1 MTAGEGR
8 SGTGR
13 VLVVGIYLADRENT
27 AEGIAVE
34 LQRSQRW
41 SVDQRWVA
49 LGRAEAPPTVAALTV
64 ERLERMTPKFQIVN
78 RLLSPIPL
86 GDYEYVLLTDDDIE
100 LPAGFLDR
108 YLELTTR
115 HGLSLAQP
123 ARTHDSYIDHSLV
136 EQLDGLDA
144 RWTRFVEIGP
154 FLSIHRTAVSSLV
167 PFDEASPMGWGYDF
181 AWPVV
186 MERAGLK
193 LGIVDATPIGHR
205 LRKPVENYDHATA
218 DAAQR
223 AYLWN
228 RPHLSRADAFTIVEA
243 YA

>member
-1 MTAGEGR
+1 MTAGEGG
-8 SGTGR
+8 SQKGR

-27 AEGIAVE
+27 AEGIAAE
-34 LQRSQRW
+34 LHRSRSW

-49 LGRAEAPPTVAALTV
+49 LGRAKAPEPLAALTV
-64 ERLERMTPKFQIVN
+64 ERLERMTPKFRIVN
-78 RLLSPIPL
+78 RLLERIPL

-123 ARTHDSYIDHSLV
+123 ARTHDSFIDHSLV

-154 FLSIHRTAVSSLV
+154 FLSIHRSAVSSLV

-181 AWPVV
+181 AWPVL

-193 LGIVDATPIGHR
+193 LGIVDATPIAHR
-205 LRKPVENYDHATA
+205 LRKPVENYDHSVA
-218 DAAQR
+218 DRAQR
-223 AYLWN
+223 EYLSL
-228 RPHLSRADAFTIVEA
+228 RPHLSKADAFTIVEA